1 MSANHPDKASSEQQT
16 YSSDQQTI
24 AYSSIAKS
32 MHWVVAG
39 LILLQYLLI
48 ELAEIA
54 EHKGLIVKQLA
65 TIANHKSVGISILVF
80 ALFRLIYRLRNPAP
94 ALPNT
99 MPRWQHRASHLSHFL
114 LYFCLFAMP
123 LTGWLMSSANA
134 YSVSWFNIVPL
145 PDLVSADKS
154 LAQWLGDVHSWLADG
169 LIILAALHIAAAF
182 KHHLF
187 DKDTVLSRMCS
198 KASVGFGVFVLVLG
212 LLSMGSGSWGKL
224 DLILGSD
231 SPPTQQSKDTD
242 TNQSIDD
249 SITTQAIKPSSLPV
263 WNIDYSNSQIQFSG
277 EQAGAPFTGSWN
289 KWQASLQFDSA
300 DLQQSRFD
308 VNIQI
313 ESVNSNDEER
323 DQTILSSDFFDSIKF
338 PIARFQAS
346 SFSSQGNEFIAKG
359 TLTIKDITRPCTL
372 VFKVTQTDKGKE
384 LTGQASLNRH
394 DWDVGIGDWA
404 DPTWVG
410 SEVIVN
416 VRVVANN

>member
-1 MSANHPDKASSEQQT
+1 MPASHTSNNSSEQKAHESGHHVMV
-16 YSSDQQTI
+16 YSN
-24 AYSSIAKS
+24 IAKS

-48 ELAEIA
+48 ELAEIS
-54 EHKGLIVKQLA
+54 EHKDLIVKQLA
-65 TIANHKSVGISILVF
+65 TIANHKSVGITILVL
-80 ALFRLIYRLRNPAP
+80 ALFRLIYRLRKPIP
-94 ALPNT
+94 ALPIA
-99 MPRWQHRASHLSHFL
+99 MPKWQHGASNVSHFL

-145 PDLVSADKS
+145 PDLISADKS

-182 KHHLF
+182 KHHLI
-187 DKDTVLSRMCS
+187 DKDTVLTRMCS
-198 KASVGFGVFVLVLG
+198 KASIAYGLVAVILGMLILG
-212 LLSMGSGSWGKL
+212 LLSWGNI
-224 DLILGSD
+224 DLISGSD
-231 SPPTQQSKDTD
+231 SQVTQQPKYTD
-242 TNQSIDD
+242 TSQSIDD
-249 SITTQAIKPSSLPV
+249 SITTQATKPSSLPV

-289 KWQASLQFDSA
+289 EWRASLQFDSA

-313 ESVNSNDEER
+313 ESVSSNDEER

-338 PIARFQAS
+338 PFARFQAS
-346 SFSSQGNEFIAKG
+346 SFSSQGSKFIASG
-359 TLTIKDITRPCTL
+359 TLTIKDIVRPCTL
-372 VFKVTQTDKGKE
+372 VFNVTQTDKGKE